1 MNVALFAL
9 VALIPV
15 MMGEVPPDQGAAS
28 MTARLCGGGTVT
40 IPLPYGEPDAPAPCH
55 AKGCH
60 AGCSRKRFDPAQ

>member
-9 VALIPV
+9 VALVPV
-15 MMGEVPPDQGAAS
+15 MMGKVQPDDGAAG

-40 IPLPYGEPDAPAPCH
+40 IPLPRREPYAPAPCH

-60 AGCSRKRFDPAQ
+60 AGCNRKRIDPAQ

>member
-15 MMGEVPPDQGAAS
+15 MMGKVQPDQGAAG
-28 MTARLCGGGTVT
+28 MTARLCGGRTV
-40 IPLPYGEPDAPAPCH
+40 IVPLPHREPDAPAPCH

-60 AGCSRKRFDPAQ
+60 AGGSRKRIDPAQ